1 MSLIALNTVNST
13 AKETRLNIIALMGNP
28 TRSLPE
34 ALRFMYVLRNPARQ
48 PHRPVSYGTSMLS
61 ERQSFQE
68 EGEDELT
75 R

>member
-1 MSLIALNTVNST
+1 
-13 AKETRLNIIALMGNP
+13 MGNP
-28 TRSLPE
+28 IRSLPE